1 MNSSNSLQASQGN
14 KISFS
19 SMMATPSFQRAISN
33 SIRDTKQANRFIASI
48 TSAVAVN
55 PNLQECVPST
65 ILSGALLGESLGL
78 VPSPQLG
85 QFYLVPYKQKEK
97 KDRNGRIISPEC
109 TVAQFQIGY
118 KGYIQLALRSGYY
131 KKLNVMEVK
140 EGEFGGFNPF
150 TEDIQVTILDW
161 DAHEKAPTV
170 GYCAFFE
177 YLNGF
182 RKTIY
187 WTKEKMLAHA
197 DRYSKAFSRIA
208 YGRLMN
214 GEIPDDEMWK
224 YSSFWYTD
232 FDGMARKT
240 MLRQLISK
248 WGMMSTELQK
258 AFEMDDSINDLS
270 AAGNIVS
277 VPDDAPAALSETP
290 AVPMIAEAAATEA
303 PTAESIR
310 YANFPTSEK
319 APAGRVSLDDL

>member
-1 MNSSNSLQASQGN
+1 MNSSNALQATQGN

-33 SIRDTKQANRFIASI
+33 SIRDTKQANRFISSI

-55 PNLQECVPST
+55 PALQECVPST

-85 QFYLVPYKQKEK
+85 QFYLVPYKKKEK
-97 KDRNGRIISPEC
+97 KDRDGRIISPAC

-131 KKLNVMEVK
+131 RKLNVIAVK

-187 WTKEKMLAHA
+187 WSKEKMLAHA
-197 DRYSKAFSRIA
+197 DRYSQAFSRSA
-208 YGRLMN
+208 YERLLN
-214 GEIPDDEMWK
+214 GEIPDSDMWK

-232 FDGMARKT
+232 FDGMAQKT
-240 MLRQLISK
+240 LLRQLISK
-248 WGMMSTELQK
+248 WGMMSTELQD
-258 AFEMDDSINDLS
+258 AFENDDSLNDLS
-270 AAGNIVS
+270 ASGSVVS
-277 VPDDAPAALSETP
+277 IPEDTPAALPEQEP
-290 AVPMIAEAAATEA
+290 IPMIDEPKEEAQ
-303 PTAESIR
+303 ES
-310 YANFPTSEK
+310 SGK
-319 APAGRVSLDDL
+319 VDLNDL